1 MPPKLSPSTSRES
14 HLLLPWIRRKFLVCG
29 LQHFVAGVV
38 FCALGLG
45 AIAVT
50 SVITPFVI
58 SLLLFLFLFLFSRMG
73 MHAEFPL
80 ETSIGATF
88 IFIIAL
94 SFWEAWRN
102 PYGLGSFRRAAHP
115 GDRASGT
122 MLGSSGSIIGSL
134 FLGGPRMVLSGI
146 NSLLECRQL
155 LRANI
160 DDAAAVLLW
169 MFKRNRKAPAD
180 QLSRA
185 FPSVNFVILIP
196 QLRLLN
202 GFVWLSAGNGVCI
215 LGSDL
220 KSEMRSQLQFDP
232 DPWREPEPAPPEQ
245 ECPLSEEH
253 QWFAVLELDAYA
265 SLAQVKG
272 RYRMLA
278 RQFHPDHHRNESL
291 DAQQVAE
298 ERMKAINEAYRNIC
312 RRFAGA

>member
-1 MPPKLSPSTSRES
+1 
-14 HLLLPWIRRKFLVCG
+14 
-29 LQHFVAGVV
+29 
-38 FCALGLG
+38 
-45 AIAVT
+45 
-50 SVITPFVI
+50 
-58 SLLLFLFLFLFSRMG
+58 
-73 MHAEFPL
+73 
-80 ETSIGATF
+80 
-88 IFIIAL
+88 
-94 SFWEAWRN
+94 
-102 PYGLGSFRRAAHP
+102 
-115 GDRASGT
+115 
-122 MLGSSGSIIGSL
+122 
-134 FLGGPRMVLSGI
+134 
-146 NSLLECRQL
+146 
-155 LRANI
+155 
-160 DDAAAVLLW
+160 

>member
-1 MPPKLSPSTSRES
+1 MPPEVSRSTSRES

-115 GDRASGT
+115 GNRASGT

-134 FLGGPRMVLSGI
+134 FLGGPRMVHRESTPFWNADNYCGQISTIRQQSYFGCSSGI
-146 NSLLECRQL
+146 AKLQPISYQEL
-155 LRANI
+155 
-160 DDAAAVLLW
+160 
-169 MFKRNRKAPAD
+169 
-180 QLSRA
+180 
-185 FPSVNFVILIP
+185 FPL
-196 QLRLLN
+196 
-202 GFVWLSAGNGVCI
+202 
-215 LGSDL
+215 
-220 KSEMRSQLQFDP
+220 
-232 DPWREPEPAPPEQ
+232 
-245 ECPLSEEH
+245 
-253 QWFAVLELDAYA
+253 
-265 SLAQVKG
+265 
-272 RYRMLA
+272 
-278 RQFHPDHHRNESL
+278 
-291 DAQQVAE
+291 
-298 ERMKAINEAYRNIC
+298 
-312 RRFAGA
+312 